1 MRWRVVDPLRGEH
14 RHDRAVLILML
25 DGHTAQI
32 APVEN
37 SPGRSPLTDYPKAL
51 RENRAMH
58 AKRVS
63 ADLLAFTELTSPCV
77 AAYTLRACTAKEI
90 RPWDT

>member
-1 MRWRVVDPLRGEH
+1 
-14 RHDRAVLILML
+14 
-25 DGHTAQI
+25 
-32 APVEN
+32 
-37 SPGRSPLTDYPKAL
+37 
-51 RENRAMH
+51 MH